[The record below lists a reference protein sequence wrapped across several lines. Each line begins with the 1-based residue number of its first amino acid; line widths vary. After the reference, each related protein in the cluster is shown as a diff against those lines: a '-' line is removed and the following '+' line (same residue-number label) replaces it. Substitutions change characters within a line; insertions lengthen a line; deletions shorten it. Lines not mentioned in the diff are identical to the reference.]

1 MKFNYNDGGRSKYF
15 KGEANDCVCRAVAI
29 ASGKDYKEIYDRINE
44 LAKKERITKN
54 RKTRSSARDGVYK
67 VTSSK
72 LLKELGFKFVATMGI
87 GTGCKVHLKADELPK
102 GTIICKV
109 STHLVAVIDGVINDT
124 YDCSRDETR
133 CVYGYWIKE

>member
-15 KGEANDCVCRAVAI
+15 KGKANDCVCRAVAI

-54 RKTRSSARDGVYK
+54 RKSRSSARDGVYK

>member
-15 KGEANDCVCRAVAI
+15 KGKANDCVCRAVAI

>member
-44 LAKKERITKN
+44 LAKKERITKRN
-54 RKTRSSARDGVYK
+54 RTRSSARNGVYK
-67 VTSSK
+67 GTSRK

-124 YDCSRDETR
+124 YDCSKDETR